1 MRSGDL
7 IRLAITTLWAYRLRS
22 VLSMAGVAIGIA
34 AVILLTSIGEGTRR
48 FVLDEFTQFG
58 TNLIAVN
65 PGKSET
71 TGVPLALAGTT
82 RDLTIEDAEALRRL
96 PGVEAVVP
104 MALGSARVEHRNRG
118 RDVFIYG
125 VTQDVPRAWQFE
137 IRQGRF
143 LPGGDPRRGSP
154 VVVMGPKLKHELFGD
169 DRAIGER
176 VRIGGR
182 SFRVIGIL
190 TSKGQFLGFDLD
202 DSAYIPVAVAQALFN
217 RRDLME
223 IDILYAS
230 SRTSAA
236 MADDVRRV
244 LMERH
249 DDKEDFTITTQD
261 SMLELLNR
269 VLGVVTVAVGAI
281 GGISLLVG
289 AIGILTM
296 MWIAVNQRSSE
307 IGLLRALGARR
318 GQILGF
324 FLVEAS
330 LLSTVGGVIGVAAG
344 MGGALILRALLPG
357 LPVHTP
363 MGYVVAAVMLSLVVG
378 LASSVLPARRAA
390 GFDPVEALRAE

>member
-1 MRSGDL
+1 MRFGDL
-7 IRLAITTLWAYRLRS
+7 IRLTVNTLWAYRLRS
-22 VLSMAGVAIGIA
+22 VLSMAGVAIGVS

-48 FVLDEFTQFG
+48 FVLAEFTQFG
-58 TNLIAVN
+58 TNLIAVS
-65 PGKSET
+65 PGKSAT
-71 TGVPLALAGTT
+71 TGMPLALAGTT
-82 RDLTIEDAEALRRL
+82 RDLTIEDAESLRRL

-104 MALGSARVEHRNRG
+104 MALGSARVEHRNRQ

-125 VTQDVPRAWQFE
+125 VTSDVPRAWQFE

-143 LPGGDPRRGSP
+143 LPAGDPRRGSP

-169 DRAIGER
+169 GRAIGER

-190 TSKGQFLGFDLD
+190 ASKGQFLGFDLD
-202 DSAYIPVAVAQALFN
+202 DSAYIPVAVAQDLFN

-230 SRTSAA
+230 SRTSTA
-236 MADDVRRV
+236 MAHDVRRV
-244 LMERH
+244 LMGRH

-269 VLGVVTVAVGAI
+269 ILGVVTVAVGAI

-318 GQILGF
+318 GQVLGF

-330 LLSTVGGVIGVAAG
+330 LLSTAGGVIGVAAG
-344 MGGALILRALLPG
+344 MGVALVLRILLPG

-363 MGYVVAAVMLSLVVG
+363 MGYVVGAVMLSLVVG